1 MYIFSLLSIRGNGIY
16 LIILKVSKKFRLFK
30 IDFSFLCRKT
40 LKLYV
45 KENNFNKGLKYKSDD
60 ILKVVKISTGKPG
73 VLQFIGLQ
81 RVGHDLETKQQQK
94 FKTLSLRGVY
104 TLNNPLTQMP
114 CPLQRSHVL
123 CCVSVPV

>member
-30 IDFSFLCRKT
+30 IDFSFLCRRT

-45 KENNFNKGLKYKSDD
+45 KENHFNKGLKYKSDD
-60 ILKVVKISTGKPG
+60 ILKVVKNLTGKPDE
-73 VLQFIGLQ
+73 LQPKGLQ
-81 RVGHDLETKQQQK
+81 RVGHDLETEQQQK

-104 TLNNPLTQMP
+104 TLNNPLTQM
-114 CPLQRSHVL
+114 
-123 CCVSVPV
+123 